1 MLTTTVD
8 KAAAVD
14 KDSKVDPNRDQN
26 DPTIDTLALIINTL
40 NILLGT
46 IDPPSKL
53 FKYSF
58 P

>member
-1 MLTTTVD
+1 MLATTVD
-8 KAAAVD
+8 KAAVIN
-14 KDSKVDPNRDQN
+14 KDSEVDPNWDQN

-46 IDPPSKL
+46 ADPPSKL
-53 FKYSF
+53 FRYFF